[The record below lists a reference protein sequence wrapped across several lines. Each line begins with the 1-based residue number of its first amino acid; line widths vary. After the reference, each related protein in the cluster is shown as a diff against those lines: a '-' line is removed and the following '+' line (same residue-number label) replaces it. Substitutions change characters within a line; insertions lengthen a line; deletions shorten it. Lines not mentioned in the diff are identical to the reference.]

1 MVDGE
6 VTGQCHRGLNYHQ
19 LQAPVGLWAV
29 CSQPSCSQLLPSGVD
44 FRVCETAQECASD
57 TIISILQRGA
67 TAEDLGWGLSWE
79 GPIGSCSVTL

>member
-19 LQAPVGLWAV
+19 LQAPVGLRAV

-44 FRVCETAQECASD
+44 FHVCETTQECVSD
-57 TIISILQRGA
+57 TVIHVLQGG
-67 TAEDLGWGLSWE
+67 TND
-79 GPIGSCSVTL
+79 SVTAICLIDSLNCHQFY